1 MSSEHSRRALQNL
14 ILSFKLHCHG
24 SGENQFVV
32 LFPFR
37 CLQKCYFGTYK
48 VQMDRLPRTHEDADK
63 LIRLSELLQQAALTV
78 KEEWAREDFSGVASN
93 GASGEPNGHHAEG
106 TARVLPSRK
115 LWEAQRTIEAV
126 SGALVEL
133 VSEPN
138 QRIQQTL
145 SQFLESRALFIAAER
160 RIPDLLA
167 EAGDDGL
174 SIHALAEKTGIER
187 RKLCKRY
194 SSMHS
199 LLKTTLTGHGL
210 LSESV
215 RG

>member
-1 MSSEHSRRALQNL
+1 
-14 ILSFKLHCHG
+14 
-24 SGENQFVV
+24 
-32 LFPFR
+32 
-37 CLQKCYFGTYK
+37 
-48 VQMDRLPRTHEDADK
+48 MDRLPRTNQDADK

-93 GASGEPNGHHAEG
+93 GASNGASGEPNGHHAEG

-115 LWEAQRTIEAV
+115 LWDAQRTIEAL

-138 QRIQQTL
+138 QRIQQAL

-167 EAGDDGL
+167 EAGEDGL

-187 RKLCKRY
+187 RKLCKRHF
-194 SSMHS
+194 SLQF
-199 LLKTTLTGHGL
+199 LLKTT
-210 LSESV
+210 SIV
-215 RG
+215 

>member
-1 MSSEHSRRALQNL
+1 MSSEYFLRALQNL
-14 ILSFKLHCHG
+14 IFYCTRHCHG
-24 SGENQFVV
+24 SRENQFVV
-32 LFPFR
+32 LLSFH
-37 CLQKCYFGTYK
+37 CLQMCSRTNK

-93 GASGEPNGHHAEG
+93 GASGEPNGHHAQG
-106 TARVLPSRK
+106 TARVLPSRE
-115 LWEAQRTIEAV
+115 LWDAQRTIEAV

-138 QRIQQTL
+138 QRIQQAL

-167 EAGDDGL
+167 EAGEDGL

-187 RKLCKRY
+187 RKLCKRHF
-194 SSMHS
+194 SLQF
-199 LLKTTLTGHGL
+199 LLKTT
-210 LSESV
+210 SIV
-215 RG
+215 